1 MKSNNN
7 LRLFRRAVI
16 CGLGLCMLA
25 TAMMPSAKAQSM
37 QSMAAYQ
44 GKDREQKL
52 TEAAQKE
59 GSLLLYTAM
68 PREYVK
74 QLNDLFEKKYGV
86 KVVVWQAVGEQI
98 LQRVINENR
107 SAPAVDVVHSTST
120 LLEALARENVL
131 QTIHSPV
138 QKTLIPAALPKSH
151 MYASDLQYVIVQAYN
166 TNKVKQEDL
175 PKTYQDLLDPKWKGK
190 LSIEASDNDWLASV
204 INDMGPE
211 KGTQFFKELVANNNL
226 SVRVGHTLMT
236 SLVAAGEVPLA
247 LTVYQYSAEQAR
259 KKGAP
264 VGWFAIEP
272 AVSIMSGV
280 GVAKKAPHPNA
291 ALLYYDYMLGT
302 DAQAILAKIGYP
314 PTSTL
319 IESPLKGVKIKYLD
333 GAELLDNQA
342 KSEAQF
348 KTLINSSR

>member
-1 MKSNNN
+1 MN
-7 LRLFRRAVI
+7 LITTHRLFRRTLA
-16 CGLGLCMLA
+16 CGLCLLLTA
-25 TAMMPSAKAQSM
+25 TFPAKNAHSQTM
-37 QSMAAYQ
+37 QSMASYQ

-52 TEAAQKE
+52 MEAAQKE

-68 PREYVK
+68 PREYVMR
-74 QLNDLFEKKYGV
+74 LNEPFEKKYGIKV
-86 KVVVWQAVGEQI
+86 KVWQAVGESI
-98 LQRVINENR
+98 LQRVLNESR
-107 SAPAVDVVHSTST
+107 SAPVVDVVHSTST
-120 LLEALARENVL
+120 YLEALSRENVL
-131 QTIHSPV
+131 QEIHSPV
-138 QKTLIPAALPKSH
+138 QKTLLPAALPKHH
-151 MYASDLQYVIVQAYN
+151 MYASDLQYVVVQAYN
-166 TNKVKQEDL
+166 TNKVKKEDL

-204 INDMGPE
+204 ISDMGTE
-211 KGTQFFKELVANNNL
+211 KGTQFFKDLVANNTL
-226 SVRVGHTLMT
+226 SVRQGHTLMV

-247 LTVYQYSAEQAR
+247 LTVYQYAAEQAR

-264 VGWFAIEP
+264 VDWFAIEP
-272 AVSIMSGV
+272 AVSIFSGI

-291 ALLYYDYMLGT
+291 ALLYYDYMLGP

-319 IESPLKGVKIKYLD
+319 VESPVKGIEIKYLD
-333 GAELLDNQA
+333 GAALLNGQA

>member
-1 MKSNNN
+1 MKLNNTF
-7 LRLFRRAVI
+7 RLFRRAVI

-25 TAMMPSAKAQSM
+25 TAMMPSAKAQSI
-37 QSMAAYQ
+37 QSMAGYQ
-44 GKDREQKL
+44 GKDRDQKL
-52 TEAAQKE
+52 MAAAQKE

-68 PREYVK
+68 PREYVT
-74 QLNDLFEKKYGV
+74 QLNDVFEKKYGV
-86 KVVVWQAVGEQI
+86 KVIVWQAVGEQI

-107 SAPAVDVVHSTST
+107 SAPAVDVIHSTST

-138 QKTLIPAALPKSH
+138 QKTLIPAALPKNH

-166 TNKVKQEDL
+166 TNKIRKEDL
-175 PKTYQDLLDPKWKGK
+175 PKSYQDLLDPKWKGK

-211 KGTQFFKELVANNNL
+211 KGAQFFKDLVANNNL

-247 LTVYQYSAEQAR
+247 LTVYQYSAEQAK

-264 VGWFAIEP
+264 VDWFAIEP
-272 AVSIMSGV
+272 AVSILSGV

-291 ALLYYDYMLGT
+291 ALLYYDYMLGA
-302 DAQAILAKIGYP
+302 DAQAILARIGYP

-319 IESPLKGVKIKYLD
+319 VESPLTGVKIKYLD

-342 KSEAQF
+342 KSETQF